1 MSWSTLFF
9 SHNICCQDLHTFAA
23 IFCWME
29 RYEMYLIKRNPF
41 LFYQKRKLCQCQ
53 PSIWGKYW
61 NWHFC
66 QIITFWIVDIFINYF
81 WYFHQLFDLRY
92 QLIVPV
98 NHWVQFCHKSLH
110 NINNWTFNLFSGFIN
125 WLVASEGIICSRLF
139 DCDHKRR
146 QLTVASH
153 QSSLIEYKLAPT
165 LPPDL
170 ETTKPFAKSKFYF
183 SIFGWNWQICPTLH
197 WSLRFKLLDYIP
209 ADFRQVFTMCRII

>member
-1 MSWSTLFF
+1 MIYPFF

-23 IFCWME
+23 NFCWME
-29 RYEMYLIKRNPF
+29 RYEMYLKKRNPF
-41 LFYQKRKLCQCQ
+41 LFYQNRKLCQCQ
-53 PSIWGKYW
+53 PIIWGKYW

-98 NHWVQFCHKSLH
+98 NHWVPFCHKSLH
-110 NINNWTFNLFSGFIN
+110 KNNNWTFDLFSGFIN
-125 WLVASEGIICSRLF
+125 WLVASKGIICSRLF

-183 SIFGWNWQICPTLH
+183 SIFGTEG
-197 WSLRFKLLDYIP
+197 SS
-209 ADFRQVFTMCRII
+209 